1 MSNQVTNLFC
11 HPTRSAAMIR
21 PNLTHSSFGECGG
34 PRGDG
39 LPRGI
44 AKTRD
49 HEVIGPLSRVPFGR
63 TVQTLRPL
71 ATLLESLPGMLNV
84 DSADIVQILSDGI
97 LRTLCQEGGEPS
109 EHHALGGI
117 LHSATLCGN
126 PPVQSILRSM
136 HNDFMHSNNLYCV
149 MIYWDYSD
157 RETAIIHHLTNGVRS
172 PVAGEK
178 LGNELPSKRFQGCKP
193 VNAWLPKITNPYLP
207 LDP

>member
-97 LRTLCQEGGEPS
+97 LRTLPGGRRAVGTSRIGWHSPFRYPVRQSSSSIHFKIHAQRFYAFKQPLLRHDLLGLFRPRNSDNPPPDRWSPITGRGGETW
-109 EHHALGGI
+109 E
-117 LHSATLCGN
+117 
-126 PPVQSILRSM
+126 
-136 HNDFMHSNNLYCV
+136 
-149 MIYWDYSD
+149 
-157 RETAIIHHLTNGVRS
+157 
-172 PVAGEK
+172 
-178 LGNELPSKRFQGCKP
+178 
-193 VNAWLPKITNPYLP
+193 
-207 LDP
+207 